1 MKPHK
6 HAELIK
12 AWADGEIIQFHSH
25 DDKWFDTA
33 NNFPAWEEDQKY
45 RIKPKPDKSNFEM
58 FYFYKKGELL
68 SCTMENEKPN
78 LKLIFTGE
86 GKLKDAKVLK

>member
-25 DDKWFDTA
+25 DDIWFDTTG
-33 NNFPAWEEDQKY
+33 NFPAWEEDQKY
-45 RIKPKPDKSNFEM
+45 RIKPKSKPNFI
-58 FYFYKKGELL
+58 ELL
-68 SCTMENEKPN
+68 WSEKQN
-78 LKLIFTGE
+78 CWIEVTWDAKTGE
-86 GKLKDAKVLK
+86 IKLAGVLR